1 MCSYSNKTSSA
12 YLQWLVAF
20 LTFLFPGAKVTT
32 QANYL
37 PYHAFFGIIIF
48 IMAIISAETGLV
60 EKFIHSG
67 LFHGTEAPL
76 VNFIGVVICLFGI
89 ATILTVYFREPT
101 EK

>member
-1 MCSYSNKTSSA
+1 
-12 YLQWLVAF
+12 
-20 LTFLFPGAKVTT
+20 
-32 QANYL
+32 
-37 PYHAFFGIIIF
+37 
-48 IMAIISAETGLV
+48 MAIISAETGLV

-101 EK
+101 EKW